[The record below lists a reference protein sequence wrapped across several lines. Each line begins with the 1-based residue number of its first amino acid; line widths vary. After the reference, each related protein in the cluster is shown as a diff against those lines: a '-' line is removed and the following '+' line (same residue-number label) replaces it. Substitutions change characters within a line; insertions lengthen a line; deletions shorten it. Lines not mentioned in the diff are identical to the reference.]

1 MRRLAVSLL
10 FLFFV
15 LRMIVPALPV
25 FVCHEMGGVH
35 VLGPC
40 CSSDESGPQKA
51 PLLSARCCEQES
63 QLKVDLQRPPQIDH
77 MPILQAPLLVASGS
91 VLEPLTSSTSSHSR
105 ATRADHLPIGP
116 PTPLR
121 KILRI

>member
-15 LRMIVPALPV
+15 LRMLVPALPV
-25 FVCHEMGGVH
+25 FVCHEMGGAH

-40 CSSDESGPQKA
+40 CSSDVSPQKA
-51 PLLSARCCEQES
+51 LLLSARCCEQEA

-91 VLEPLTSSTSSHSR
+91 VLEPLGISASPHSR
-105 ATRADHLPIGP
+105 ATRGGHLPIGP
-116 PTPLR
+116 PNPLR